1 MVIAIPFFDMDLYL
15 CVRNIGV
22 NDVLIN
28 HYIYISSFED
38 DRVWLQLKKLI
49 VFYCSTSLQTL
60 FDVCSLLAK

>member
-28 HYIYISSFED
+28 HYIYY
-38 DRVWLQLKKLI
+38 LALKMI
-49 VFYCSTSLQTL
+49 ACGYS
-60 FDVCSLLAK
+60 